1 MKKLIYILFP
11 ILLGLLWYNYSFV
24 NIKDLT
30 NDLKIEYIDL
40 DLPPILKEVDNP
52 PYKSI
57 YLADSSIHNPFT
69 NIKSDSF
76 MLKLSNRL
84 GFPSQTEFEFEF
96 EVLVK
101 AKKIITE
108 EGRQYIYL
116 SLLDDKGRDVTSL
129 EYVFVATE
137 EEHSYSGTMTWNIEV
152 INQITH
158 STLLIDRK
166 ESLYQQNANLL
177 LETIAANPNGGYSFL
192 EYNVTYQTN
201 TFKHTLIPKFD
212 AETEQLF
219 SEDKNLL
226 YTYLKDSIPSNQKEV
241 LSKNIRDVKIN
252 YFRSAEDTEAIA
264 LERAKYLGSVLMGEC
279 LNYSGGAKVD
289 KKYMPD
295 IIGNFAYPTEVF
307 VDSLLEKGVLKVE
320 FGMQKK

>member
-11 ILLGLLWYNYSFV
+11 ILLGLLWYSYSLINIKNLKNEFEIEYV
-24 NIKDLT
+24 NI
-30 NDLKIEYIDL
+30 
-40 DLPPILKEVDNP
+40 DLPAIFTAKNHPAKA
-52 PYKSI
+52 I
-57 YLADSSIHNPFT
+57 YLQDSSTHNPFT
-69 NIKSDSF
+69 NIEADKFD
-76 MLKLSNRL
+76 LKLISKL
-84 GFPSQTEFEFEF
+84 GFPNRTDFEFI
-96 EVLVK
+96 VNIS
-101 AKKIITE
+101 ATKKITE
-108 EGRQYIYL
+108 EGRQYILL
-116 SLLDDKGRDVTSL
+116 SILDNEGVEVPSSQY
-129 EYVFVATE
+129 EFVATE
-137 EEHSYSGTMTWNIEV
+137 EEHGYNGVVKWEIKA
-152 INQITH
+152 INEKDYNFLFLKKNK
-158 STLLIDRK
+158 TLNQ
-166 ESLYQQNANLL
+166 EPNLL
-177 LETIAANPNGGYSFL
+177 NWSNLGAGSNNECVLL
-192 EYNVTYQTN
+192 EYYATYQTKQ
-201 TFKHTLIPKFD
+201 FKHTVMPRFK
-212 AETEQLF
+212 ENTSEWG